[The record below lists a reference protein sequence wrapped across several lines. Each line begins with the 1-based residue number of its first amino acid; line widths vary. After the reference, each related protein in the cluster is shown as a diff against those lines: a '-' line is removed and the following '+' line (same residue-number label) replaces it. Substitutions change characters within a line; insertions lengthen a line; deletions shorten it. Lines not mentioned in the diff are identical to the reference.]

1 MSMDIELT
9 AQEIDLLKQLT
20 RVDNDAAAVTQAA
33 REFLRLRQL
42 RELKAAPGKLEFE
55 ENWQEL
61 EKLEPTFQDLLELA
75 EPWTTCPATWR

>member
-1 MSMDIELT
+1 MSMDLELT
-9 AQEIDLLKQLT
+9 AQEIALLKRLT
-20 RVDNDAAAVTQAA
+20 HAENDAAAVTQAA

-42 RELKAAPGKLEFE
+42 RELKAASGKVEFE

-61 EKLEPTFQDLLELA
+61 EKLEPTIQDLLELA